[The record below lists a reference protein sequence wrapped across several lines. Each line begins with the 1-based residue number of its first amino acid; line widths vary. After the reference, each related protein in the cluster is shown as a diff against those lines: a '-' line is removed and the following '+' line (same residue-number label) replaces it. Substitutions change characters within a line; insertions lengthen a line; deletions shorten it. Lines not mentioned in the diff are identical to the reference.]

1 MDGTTV
7 QRHAAGHCIVAVL
20 SSGPRLRLDGILGPA
35 RVHRVQ
41 MEGSMRRRALFL
53 LGILAVAGAWS
64 AQAPATAQTPPA
76 KMVIFEFFERIT

>member
-1 MDGTTV
+1 
-7 QRHAAGHCIVAVL
+7 
-20 SSGPRLRLDGILGPA
+20 
-35 RVHRVQ
+35 
-41 MEGSMRRRALFL
+41 MRRRALFL